1 MEEIKIVSRFDSS
14 KVLVVGKYASIKE
27 ACEKNSAYL
36 TGADLRGAY
45 LTGAYLTGADLRG
58 AYLMGAYLRGA
69 DLRGAKEYY
78 NSHDFFAEIIRR
90 QKVETFT
97 NDEWC
102 AIGQIIIYT
111 LCWDSIHK
119 RFDKE
124 AMSIFKKLD
133 NEGFGEFL
141 KKFKE
146 EE

>member
-27 ACEKNSAYL
+27 ACEKNSADL
-36 TGADLRGAY
+36 TGAY

-58 AYLMGAYLRGA
+58 AYLTGA
-69 DLRGAKEYY
+69 DLTGADLTGAKEYY

-133 NEGFGEFL
+133 KEGFGEFL